1 RGNQQHDPVVS
12 CSEAAASATAPLS
25 LVRDELLTGLKP
37 SALKILRYFVDNPG
51 DKVRYAANV
60 FGVDSRE
67 INQILYG
74 PLKDMCTRD
83 EQFGW
88 TVNEAARL
96 ALEALDEQ
104 DRAE

>member
-1 RGNQQHDPVVS
+1 MQA
-12 CSEAAASATAPLS
+12 SEGRLA
-25 LVRDELLTGLKP
+25 GLKP

-60 FGVDSRE
+60 FGVETRE

-74 PLKDMCTRD
+74 PLKDMCVRD
-83 EQFGW
+83 EQYGW

-104 DRAE
+104 EGAE